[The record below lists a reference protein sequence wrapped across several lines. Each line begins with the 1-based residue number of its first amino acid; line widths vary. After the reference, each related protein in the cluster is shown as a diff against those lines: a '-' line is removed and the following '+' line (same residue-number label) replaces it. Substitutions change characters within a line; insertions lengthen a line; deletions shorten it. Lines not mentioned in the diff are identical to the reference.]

1 MTPTP
6 RAARPRPPAG
16 RALAAA
22 LAAGALAACSIV
34 PKPGLPAEPP
44 PLADMEEPLELQDP
58 PRDEQQRAALA
69 PGSFTGVELAEAR
82 RSLDALEEEP
92 AGLEVARVVENSP
105 AAAAGVVEGDLLL
118 EAAGRPLR
126 WPSEW
131 RAIEVEAAPGSA
143 VEVLFDRAGVERRA
157 TIVVEPRYAPA
168 ARGEG
173 ERLREERHAGVVL
186 RTATE
191 VEARE
196 AGLGPG
202 GGAVIVGLARS
213 SPWRRAGL
221 GYGDLVVRADGEP
234 VAHPQVVLDAIR
246 RRAREGSLAL
256 VVRRGGGEVAL
267 EAPLGER
274 EREVREV
281 SVPLLYSYENA
292 RGRRTTS
299 VLLGL
304 FRLERTEAAWQ
315 ARVLWLI
322 RFGAGDADRLEE
334 VRS

>member
-1 MTPTP
+1 MTT
-6 RAARPRPPAG
+6 RG
-16 RALAAA
+16 HALPAA
-22 LAAGALAACSIV
+22 LALLLGACSIV
-34 PKPGLPAEPP
+34 PRELPAEPP
-44 PLADMEEPLELQDP
+44 PLADMEEPLELQEP
-58 PRDEQQRAALA
+58 PRDEDRRAALA
-69 PGSFTGVELAEAR
+69 PGSFTGVELAGAR
-82 RSLDALEEEP
+82 RTLDALGDDAAEEP
-92 AGLEVARVVENSP
+92 GGLEVARVVENSP
-105 AAAAGVVEGDLLL
+105 AVAAGIAEGDLLL
-118 EAAGRPLR
+118 EAAGRELR

-131 RAIEVEAAPGSA
+131 RALELAAAPGSELP
-143 VEVLFDRAGVERRA
+143 VRYDRAGVERRA
-157 TIVVEPRYAPA
+157 TIVVEPRYAAA
-168 ARGEG
+168 AREQG

-221 GYGDLVVRADGEP
+221 LYGDLVVRADGLE
-234 VAHPQVVLDAIR
+234 VAHPEVVLDAIR
-246 RRAREGSLAL
+246 RRAREGGIAL
-256 VVRRGGGEVAL
+256 TVRRGAQEIAL

-274 EREVREV
+274 AREVREV
-281 SVPLLYSYENA
+281 SVPLLYSYENL

-304 FRLERTEAAWQ
+304 FRLERTDAAWQ
-315 ARVLWLI
+315 ARVLWLV

-334 VRS
+334 VDS